1 MNGYNFLPFVLFYV
15 LLVAVI
21 NAGIVRRLMV
31 FVDEVVKENVEAND
45 LDFDQVRA
53 VKAFL
58 SVCITIFVSLI
69 CILLSCLVMEVDSLN
84 CIQMVCLFIM
94 AWYETQWILNKD

>member
-31 FVDEVVKENVEAND
+31 FVDEVVKESVEAND

-53 VKAFL
+53 VKLFL
-58 SVCITIFVSLI
+58 SICSTILVSLI
-69 CILLSCLVMEVDSLN
+69 CILVSCLVMEVDSLN
-84 CIQMVCLFIM
+84 CVQVVCLLVM